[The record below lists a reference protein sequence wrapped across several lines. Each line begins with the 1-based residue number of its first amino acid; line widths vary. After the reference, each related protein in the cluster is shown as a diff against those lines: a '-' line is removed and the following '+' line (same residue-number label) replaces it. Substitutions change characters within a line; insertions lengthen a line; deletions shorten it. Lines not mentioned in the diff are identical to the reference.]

1 METLSLKRQFYS
13 TLGSLLQYPSAGTV
27 EQGKELTSRL
37 GPLSEQAQG
46 YLESFFDR
54 TKTMTLSQRQE
65 HYVQTFDLM
74 AQCSLYVSIHLFG
87 EESFKRA
94 ELMAGLKRVY
104 DSHGVVGT
112 TELPDHLAL
121 LLLNNALFPE
131 DEWHEL
137 VAMAILP
144 AIIKMIDNLEKR
156 NNPYALALKAV
167 HTLLIERERAHV

>member
-1 METLSLKRQFYS
+1 METVSLKRQIYS
-13 TLGSLLQYPSAGTV
+13 TLGSLLQYPSADTV
-27 EQGKELTSRL
+27 QQGKELISRL
-37 GPLSEQAQG
+37 GSLSEQSQG
-46 YLESFFDR
+46 YLGSFLDLIG
-54 TKTMTLSQRQE
+54 TMTLSQRQE

-94 ELMAGLKRVY
+94 ELMAGLKKVY
-104 DSHGVVGT
+104 DLNGVVGT
-112 TELPDHLAL
+112 TELPDHLAI
-121 LLLNNALFPE
+121 LLLNNALFSE
-131 DEWHEL
+131 GEWHEL

-156 NNPYALALKAV
+156 SNPYALALKAV